1 MSAGA
6 AALDIAL
13 LSPCYW
19 PEVRRGSE
27 RFVHELS
34 AGLIARG
41 HRPRL
46 ITSHPGPPTRRVEDG
61 MPIIRHWRP
70 PQGWLE
76 RRSFEPYLT
85 HAPLAYA
92 SLRLGRRTDLAHAVH
107 PTDALVAARW
117 ARRTGRPAVF
127 SFMGVPDRAGL
138 DDKRLRPRIVAR
150 ALAGSSAVVALSQAA
165 AVAFRRTL
173 GVDAHVIPPGVD
185 LATFRPGPPRAD
197 APTIFCAASLTEP
210 RKRVALL
217 VRAFGLVLRERPDAR
232 LVLSRPREP
241 DAARAVGAQGPGI
254 ELRDVDDRAV
264 LARTY
269 AEAWVSALPSV
280 GEAFGLVL
288 LEAMACGTPGVGSN
302 RDGIPEVISSP
313 QLGRLFDG
321 DDERALARAI
331 LEALELA
338 QEPAT
343 AAACRAHAEP
353 FSAERCTERYL
364 DLYRRLLG

>member
-1 MSAGA
+1 MSAGT
-6 AALDIAL
+6 ALDIAL

-27 RFVHELS
+27 RFVHGLS
-34 AGLIARG
+34 AGLLARG

-46 ITSHPGPPTRRVEDG
+46 ITSHPGRPTRRVEEG
-61 MPIIRHWRP
+61 MPILRHWRP
-70 PQGWLE
+70 PEGWLV

-85 HAPLAYA
+85 HAPLSYA
-92 SLRLGRRTDLAHAVH
+92 SLRLGHRADVAHAVY

-127 SFMGVPDRAGL
+127 SFMGIPDRAGL
-138 DDKRLRPRIVAR
+138 DDKRLRPRIVER
-150 ALAGSSAVVALSQAA
+150 AIAGSSAVVALSAA
-165 AVAFRRTL
+165 AAAAFRQSL
-173 GVDAHVIPPGVD
+173 DVEAQVIAPGVD
-185 LATFRPGPPRAD
+185 LETFRPGPPRAG
-197 APTIFCAASLTEP
+197 APTIFCAASLAEP

-217 VRAFGLVLRERPDAR
+217 VSAFGLVRRERPDAR
-232 LVLSRPREP
+232 LVLSRPREA
-241 DAARAVGAQGPGI
+241 DAARAVGAHGPGI
-254 ELRDVDDRAV
+254 ELRDVDDRAE

-313 QLGRLFDG
+313 RVGRLFDG
-321 DDERALARAI
+321 DDERALARAL
-331 LEALELA
+331 LEGLELA
-338 QEPAT
+338 QDPAT
-343 AAACRAHAEP
+343 ATACRAHAET
-353 FSAERCTERYL
+353 FSAERCSGRYL
-364 DLYRRLLG
+364 DLYRQLLG